1 MTPQSDSL
9 VFRFLA
15 KPPRKTHQGGVQYRS
30 DPRVKGGVRVFLSA
44 AHCNEAWEMRAEF
57 SRQLPEGWTPRED
70 PAKVAVTL
78 VYPQRKTD
86 RLPGGAYLPHTE
98 RPDADNL
105 VKSILDAMT
114 RARVWVDDAQ
124 VFDLRV
130 RKWRGAVPLWEVR
143 VDFGGQGYLDGQ
155 PMPLADLKRRLAEQR
170 RAARRKPVP
179 DDNQPTLNLETEGD

>member
-1 MTPQSDSL
+1 MAQQPDRL
-9 VFRFLA
+9 LFRFLA
-15 KPPRKTHQGGVQYRS
+15 RPPRKTHQGGVQYRR
-30 DPRVKGGVRVFLSA
+30 DPSARGGVRVFIDA
-44 AHCNEAWEMRAEF
+44 AHSNEAWAMRADF
-57 SRQLPEGWTPRED
+57 ARQLPDGWTPSD
-70 PAKVAVTL
+70 KPAKVVVTL

-130 RKWRGAVPLWEVR
+130 RKWRGAVPRWEVR
-143 VDFGGQGYLDGQ
+143 VDFGGIGHLDGQ
-155 PMPLADLKRRLAEQR
+155 TMPVDALKAAIRARR
-170 RAARRKPVP
+170 RAAMKTQP
-179 DDNQPTLNLETEGD
+179 DDGRQGRLEL